1 MPICYPYQFSDWYSY
16 DKDCSAL
23 TAFTSAIAETGLS
36 CTQTL
41 NQTYYHDGSG
51 TYPVANDTVYT
62 NSGGTT
68 TLANGVYRLPN
79 STKFTIFGGSG
90 VVSFVDSCSP

>member
-1 MPICYPYQFSDWYSY
+1 MPIAYPYRFSDWYGY
-16 DKDCSAL
+16 DKDCSTV

-41 NQTYYHDGSG
+41 NQTYYQPELCR
-51 TYPVANDTVYT
+51 YPLANDTVYT
-62 NSGGTT
+62 NSGGAT

-90 VVSFVDSCSP
+90 VVSFVDSCT